1 MSLLHIFL
9 VPGGRIFYL
18 FICHVIFAQ
27 IIGCFGWLVRYKSL
41 LTWYLL

>member
-1 MSLLHIFL
+1 MGELLSYGIWVSEHWRIMSLLHILL

-27 IIGCFGWLVRYKSL
+27 II
-41 LTWYLL
+41 